1 MFDFF
6 QVEEIEL
13 GVPKVDTSSW
23 RRCFFD
29 LEGSLTTEGDI
40 IQLAMIFT
48 DWDLKITGVYNS
60 YFKNTKPITPKEL
73 SVHGITE
80 KFLEEH
86 ATYTFIESLD
96 SIPLYSLKSTM
107 FISYTTFDVKRI
119 KDELAFH
126 NLETV
131 NFGPHVVDLVADLS
145 DGSNCHFNAYAY
157 GKKKGSVLIKE
168 LDPNSIDSIYEEMS
182 QFGQFEKLT
191 NHDALFDSVMIL
203 SLCRRH
209 LNGNG

>member
-48 DWDLKITGVYNS
+48 DWDLKVTGVYNS
-60 YFKNTKPITPKEL
+60 YFRNTRPITPKEL

-80 KFLEEH
+80 EFLKEN
-86 ATYTFIESLD
+86 TSSTFIEALE
-96 SIPLYSLKSTM
+96 SIPLYSAKSTM
-107 FISYTTFDVKRI
+107 FVSYTTFDVKRI
-119 KDELAFH
+119 NQELIHH
-126 NLETV
+126 NLQPV
-131 NFGPHVVDLVADLS
+131 DFGPHVVDLVADLS

-168 LDPNSIDSIYEEMS
+168 LDEESIQGIYDEMS
-182 QFGQFEKLT
+182 QFGHFEKLS

-209 LNGNG
+209 LNGSR